1 MSYTLSMKDATK
13 ESGLSRWTLY
23 KLIRKGKIRTGK
35 VGKKRLI
42 YGESL
47 KAYLD
52 KIEQK
57 I

>member
-47 KAYLD
+47 KA
-52 KIEQK
+52 KP
-57 I
+57 